1 MATET
6 RPLEMPEPDDQNAR
20 EGHPDELKK
29 VGVQLPETPTGARVS
44 IDKVNDVREDAGDDV
59 TKPPSEHHN
68 DKPSTL
74 TGQPERTAEAS
85 KEVANEE
92 ARDSMKEDPSKDI
105 KVDADDPK
113 LVEGEGKIDLDTR
126 QEMGFPT
133 ATPPFREALSKNLTL
148 RQLYELYT
156 RKIYNDTNGLDQTA
170 DRAPRLTRTFV
181 EYISAVDDRLSKLES
196 KILELGKDKSAGEK
210 KDDINKSDK
219 SGDGSPPAPKTKFK
233 RTFSREDD
241 SSFLSRSESDA
252 DPTVRLWVLYMSAT
266 ESAVPRGS
274 DPNPATIEVT
284 EIGIRSP
291 AIFSFFEENLDYTL
305 QKDGIIHMRWPF
317 RILLR
322 MSDKIYQHTK
332 WLENLYGYDCTGL
345 LGGFSH
351 WN

>member
-29 VGVQLPETPTGARVS
+29 VGVQLPETPTGASVS

-59 TKPPSEHHN
+59 TKPPNEYHN

-74 TGQPERTAEAS
+74 TDQPERTAEAS

-92 ARDSMKEDPSKDI
+92 ARDSMKEDPSKDT
-105 KVDADDPK
+105 KVDADNPK
-113 LVEGEGKIDLDTR
+113 LIEGEGKINLDTR

-133 ATPPFREALSKNLTL
+133 AIPSFREALSKDLTL

-156 RKIYNDTNGLDQTA
+156 RKIYNDTKGLDQTA

-196 KILELGKDKSAGEK
+196 KILELDKDKGACEK
-210 KDDINKSDK
+210 EDDINNSDK
-219 SGDGSPPAPKTKFK
+219 SGDGSPPAPKTKFQ

-241 SSFLSRSESDA
+241 SSFLSLFESDLCS
-252 DPTVRLWVLYMSAT
+252 TVCLWVLYISVT
-266 ESAVPRGS
+266 ESVVPPGT
-274 DPNPATIEVT
+274 DPNPANIEVT

-291 AIFSFFEENLDYTL
+291 SISSFLEENLDYVL
-305 QKDGIIHMRWPF
+305 QKDDIIHMRWPF

-322 MSDKIYQHTK
+322 MSDKIHQHTK
-332 WLENLYGYDCTGL
+332 WLENLYGYDCTNLPSG
-345 LGGFSH
+345 
-351 WN
+351 